1 MKRDWNPDELAE
13 QWTLSFA
20 EHQVV
25 GKKTGATRLGF
36 AVLLKFIQIEGRFPR
51 EAREVPQA
59 VVEYIAP
66 QLDLSPG
73 LWGSYAW
80 SGRTVEYHRAQIRRF
95 LGFREVG
102 GRDTAGLAAWLR
114 ATVLSQ
120 TRELEHVKAA
130 LYERCRELRL
140 EPPTPDRVDRLV
152 RSTLHAH
159 EKQFCTAIQRR
170 LSPTTRAR
178 LDDLLAPPRDDAA
191 LADVA
196 LLHFLK
202 ADPGRAS
209 LESIQEALTKLKLLR
224 ATALPQDLFASV
236 APQVLRAYRHRVAVE
251 EAYELR
257 RHPEALRATL
267 LAARGPEILDDLAD
281 LLVGTV
287 HRIESRAERKVDRQL
302 LEDFKRVAGKDN
314 LLFEIADASLAHP
327 DDIVREVVYPIIN
340 EETLRALVKEWKAS
354 GPRYRQTV
362 QMTIRRSYQAHYRR
376 MMPALIEALPMRSS
390 NERHRPVMRA
400 IELVR
405 RHLGNK
411 SRFYPA
417 DEDVPI
423 EGVVKA
429 AWRDAVVDVDPDGAK
444 RVNRITYEVCALS
457 ALREKLRCKEIWV
470 AGANRY
476 RNPDED
482 LPRDFAS
489 AREAHYGA
497 LKLPM
502 SAQQFVEKVRE
513 EMKQALGVLDSELP
527 RNPDV
532 RILSRAGGRISLS
545 PTCRPGE
552 IATSTHSRTE
562 SLPSACRA
570 TVAPGNVP
578 ERFRQPRPGRRKP
591 GFLFRCYPDPEP
603 GRDRESSA
611 WRRARS
617 RTIQGRPRRS
627 RSRRRISSPIAS
639 AMARR
644 ASAACSASR
653 PTASRRASPARSSS
667 SESRLRAAHRRS
679 LKARCSGVS
688 RAAPQRS
695 QRSARRAWSASHAEQ
710 RTKGCSP
717 SSARSSAR
725 PLPSGSRKRS
735 VAEGGTGLAPSV
747 SAGPISTASKRPR
760 AARPP
765 EGDASLRGRSRWRNR
780 RSGLA
785 TINRRR
791 GAARRRPACASCTS
805 RGRARSPPAWWWRA
819 GTTPSRRAR
828 RAAAPGRS
836 APRRRRRAPRPPP
849 ARSPRR

>member
-267 LAARGPEILDDLAD
+267 LAAFCA
-281 LLVGTV
+281 
-287 HRIESRAERKVDRQL
+287 RAR
-302 LEDFKRVAGKDN
+302 
-314 LLFEIADASLAHP
+314 
-327 DDIVREVVYPIIN
+327 
-340 EETLRALVKEWKAS
+340 
-354 GPRYRQTV
+354 
-362 QMTIRRSYQAHYRR
+362 
-376 MMPALIEALPMRSS
+376 
-390 NERHRPVMRA
+390 
-400 IELVR
+400 
-405 RHLGNK
+405 
-411 SRFYPA
+411 
-417 DEDVPI
+417 
-423 EGVVKA
+423 
-429 AWRDAVVDVDPDGAK
+429 
-444 RVNRITYEVCALS
+444 
-457 ALREKLRCKEIWV
+457 
-470 AGANRY
+470 
-476 RNPDED
+476 
-482 LPRDFAS
+482 PRD
-489 AREAHYGA
+489 
-497 LKLPM
+497 
-502 SAQQFVEKVRE
+502 
-513 EMKQALGVLDSELP
+513 
-527 RNPDV
+527 
-532 RILSRAGGRISLS
+532 
-545 PTCRPGE
+545 PG
-552 IATSTHSRTE
+552 
-562 SLPSACRA
+562 
-570 TVAPGNVP
+570 
-578 ERFRQPRPGRRKP
+578 
-591 GFLFRCYPDPEP
+591 
-603 GRDRESSA
+603 
-611 WRRARS
+611 
-617 RTIQGRPRRS
+617 
-627 RSRRRISSPIAS
+627 
-639 AMARR
+639 
-644 ASAACSASR
+644 
-653 PTASRRASPARSSS
+653 
-667 SESRLRAAHRRS
+667 
-679 LKARCSGVS
+679 
-688 RAAPQRS
+688 
-695 QRSARRAWSASHAEQ
+695 
-710 RTKGCSP
+710 
-717 SSARSSAR
+717 
-725 PLPSGSRKRS
+725 
-735 VAEGGTGLAPSV
+735 
-747 SAGPISTASKRPR
+747 
-760 AARPP
+760 
-765 EGDASLRGRSRWRNR
+765 
-780 RSGLA
+780 
-785 TINRRR
+785 
-791 GAARRRPACASCTS
+791 
-805 RGRARSPPAWWWRA
+805 
-819 GTTPSRRAR
+819 
-828 RAAAPGRS
+828 
-836 APRRRRRAPRPPP
+836 
-849 ARSPRR
+849 